1 MMDIPRMINK
11 KSDHAFLTPAVVLK
25 AMIYINILMFVISLI
40 YSGRNMT
47 ISLNPFFAFTPSM
60 DVLNFLG
67 ASGRLPIVKFEAW
80 WSLVTA
86 NWLHGGL
93 LHIIFNMLALRTVA
107 PLVMEEFGVCR
118 MFSIY
123 TLTGISG
130 FLLSYIGNVDLTIGA
145 SSGICGLIGALLF
158 FGKSRGGEWGK
169 LVYKQTTG
177 WVVSLILV
185 GFLMPNI
192 NNWSHAGGLFS
203 GIFFG
208 WMMGY
213 DEKRKEIFFDRSLA
227 FVFLSLTLWLLARSV
242 INGFL
247 LIFT

>member
-1 MMDIPRMINK
+1 MKNK
-11 KSDHAFLTPAVVLK
+11 PDQTFLTPGVVLK
-25 AMIYINILMFVISLI
+25 AMIYMNIIMYLISLI
-40 YSGRNMT
+40 YSGSH
-47 ISLNPFFAFTPSM
+47 IGLSLHPFYALTPST

-107 PLVMEEFGVCR
+107 PLVMDEFGVYR

-123 TLTGISG
+123 TLTGIAG
-130 FLLSYIGNVDLTIGA
+130 FLLSYIGNVYLTIGA
-145 SSGICGLIGALLF
+145 SSGLCGLIGALLY

-169 LVYKQTTG
+169 LVFKQTTG
-177 WVVSLILV
+177 WVVSLVLF

-192 NNWSHAGGLFS
+192 NNWSHAGGFFS
-203 GIFFG
+203 GLVFG
-208 WMMGY
+208 WVLGY
-213 DEKRKEIFFDRSLA
+213 HEKRKENVFDRALA
-227 FVFLSLTLWLLARSV
+227 LVFLALTLWLLARSV
-242 INGFL
+242 VKGFF
-247 LIFT
+247 LIFG